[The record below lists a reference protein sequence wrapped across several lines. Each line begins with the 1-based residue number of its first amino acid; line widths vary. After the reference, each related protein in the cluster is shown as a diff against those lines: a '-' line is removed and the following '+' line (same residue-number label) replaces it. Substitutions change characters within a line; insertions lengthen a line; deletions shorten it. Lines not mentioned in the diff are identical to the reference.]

1 MSMCK
6 DINLRNMT
14 GIYISRGTELLM
26 LYRIGSRVV
35 EPSWCGIGGHFEEPE
50 LNDPRSCMLRELE
63 EEIGLKE
70 SALENLKLRYVTL
83 RLKNGE
89 IRQNYY
95 YFADLKPGAE
105 VNLTSDEGRVEW
117 ISFDQVLDLKMPLTA
132 KFMLTHYMS
141 TGRFTDALYS
151 GTTTETEMVFAELK
165 EF

>member
-1 MSMCK
+1 MCK

-14 GIYISRGTELLM
+14 GIYISRGKELLM

-63 EEIGLKE
+63 EEIGLKD

-117 ISFDQVLDLKMPLTA
+117 IPFDQVLDRKMPLTA
-132 KFMLTHYMS
+132 KFMLAHYMS
-141 TGRFTDALYS
+141 TGRFTNALYS
-151 GTTTETEMVFAELK
+151 GTTTEMEMVFTELK